1 MSSHVIGIDVDVYSA
16 FAVIFNILCLEVV
29 YDSMRLFYWYL
40 LYIYDLILYLRIM
53 YYTVCY
59 LTGILYAVVRQISM
73 LFIVVSI
80 LQDTVPNRQWC
91 RADIVRAH
99 RLGSNTSD
107 KSRNGFSKPQPM
119 IVKFTSCIFSARLQ
133 GKRKY

>member
-1 MSSHVIGIDVDVYSA
+1 MSSHVIGIDIDVYSA

-73 LFIVVSI
+73 LFIDNNISVFCI
-80 LQDTVPNRQWC
+80 LYLHVPYRSTHPSV
-91 RADIVRAH
+91 I
-99 RLGSNTSD
+99 T
-107 KSRNGFSKPQPM
+107 
-119 IVKFTSCIFSARLQ
+119 
-133 GKRKY
+133 